1 MDLFDAMPGMGL
13 ETAFDKAIAQL
24 EAGHGELLLAEK
36 HFQELAPLVQR
47 GLLKRGQVEQLEAA
61 LATAKELAETL
72 RGSLVAEKAVMCMPV
87 VYAPPSH
94 FKK

>member
-24 EAGHGELLLAEK
+24 EAGRGELLLAEK
-36 HFQELAPLVQR
+36 HFQELAPLAQR
-47 GLLKRGQVEQLEAA
+47 GLLGRGELERLEAV
-61 LATAKELAETL
+61 LATAKELAEAL
-72 RGSLVAEKAVMCMPV
+72 RGGLETRKAMMRMPV